1 VRLDIEKVMAEKGVS
16 NPKAAQ
22 IMALQTRQAKKD
34 YDEPVLKADW
44 QKRAIDNGLDTNQI
58 RREAWQRGPLLHDA
72 NGFGSRDA
80 VDFGLAH
87 TTEREAVIDRREL
100 EAAALQHSMGRT
112 DLDAVRAQMAREQQ
126 AHRLVAA
133 GATDWRHPR
142 GSFTTDDMLA
152 LEQDN
157 LAMVREGIG
166 QANPIGETVDVRD
179 WGVER
184 GLLPDQLTAAEHAL
198 TSENWVTAIE
208 GLAGTTKTTTVGAIR
223 EFAEREGYTVRGFG
237 MTSGSVKALGE
248 ASVDARTIASLLGN
262 PLPSPT
268 FGELWIVDESSLLD
282 NRKANQIFNAARD
295 NGVDRLLFV
304 GDQKQHFA
312 IEAGSPVRQLLA
324 DSMSVAELTTIR
336 RQRDPELKRAVE
348 LAAQGDTNAAL
359 EALDKRGRITEITD
373 SSQRYERIANDYLG
387 AHETGQRTLVVSPAN
402 IERRALNEKI
412 RSTLIEHGHIESQ
425 GREHTIL
432 VQRDLTDAQRK
443 HARNYEPGDVLEF
456 RRGAKKLGVGKGESA
471 RVESID
477 AKNNALNI
485 VTPDGS
491 HVLHPDRLKGFETYR
506 PEERTLAVGDRIQF
520 RAPDRGLKVANG
532 EFAEIVAI
540 DNKRAVLRLDND
552 REITAGLSH
561 LRHIDHGYCST
572 SHSSQGATVDRV
584 LINVDSIR
592 SDALVN
598 NRQFYVSISRARFDA
613 KIYTDDRQA
622 MGLAV
627 ARKPEKSIALDA
639 VRERRAE
646 ELRQSQRPTMRM
658 SF

>member
-1 VRLDIEKVMAEKGVS
+1 
-16 NPKAAQ
+16 
-22 IMALQTRQAKKD
+22 
-34 YDEPVLKADW
+34 
-44 QKRAIDNGLDTNQI
+44 
-58 RREAWQRGPLLHDA
+58 
-72 NGFGSRDA
+72 
-80 VDFGLAH
+80 
-87 TTEREAVIDRREL
+87 
-100 EAAALQHSMGRT
+100 
-112 DLDAVRAQMAREQQ
+112 
-126 AHRLVAA
+126 
-133 GATDWRHPR
+133 
-142 GSFTTDDMLA
+142 
-152 LEQDN
+152 
-157 LAMVREGIG
+157 
-166 QANPIGETVDVRD
+166 
-179 WGVER
+179 
-184 GLLPDQLTAAEHAL
+184 
-198 TSENWVTAIE
+198 
-208 GLAGTTKTTTVGAIR
+208 
-223 EFAEREGYTVRGFG
+223 
-237 MTSGSVKALGE
+237 
-248 ASVDARTIASLLGN
+248 
-262 PLPSPT
+262 
-268 FGELWIVDESSLLD
+268 
-282 NRKANQIFNAARD
+282 
-295 NGVDRLLFV
+295 
-304 GDQKQHFA
+304 
-312 IEAGSPVRQLLA
+312 
-324 DSMSVAELTTIR
+324 
-336 RQRDPELKRAVE
+336 
-348 LAAQGDTNAAL
+348 
-359 EALDKRGRITEITD
+359 
-373 SSQRYERIANDYLG
+373 
-387 AHETGQRTLVVSPAN
+387 
-402 IERRALNEKI
+402 
-412 RSTLIEHGHIESQ
+412 
-425 GREHTIL
+425 
-432 VQRDLTDAQRK
+432 
-443 HARNYEPGDVLEF
+443 VLEF